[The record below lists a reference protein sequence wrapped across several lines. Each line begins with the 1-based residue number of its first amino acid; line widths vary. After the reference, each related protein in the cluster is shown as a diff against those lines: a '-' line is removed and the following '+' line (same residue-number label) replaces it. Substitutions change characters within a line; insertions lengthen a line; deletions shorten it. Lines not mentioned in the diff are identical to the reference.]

1 MRDYAVELE
10 RRVAFIQDVLK
21 TSGAKGIVFG
31 NSGGKD
37 SALVGILC
45 KKACDN
51 TVGIMMPCESK
62 RNFGIDMDDGGEV
75 AKQFGIENRTVD
87 ITETKQTLVK
97 ALSQVTELNQQALTN
112 INPRLRMATVYAVA
126 AAEGRLVAG
135 TGNRSEAYMGYFTK
149 WGDGAHDFNPI
160 ADLTVG
166 EIYEHLRA
174 LKAPSTIIE
183 KAPSAGLYQ
192 GQTDESELGIK
203 YADVDKYL
211 RGEQIPEE
219 VKEKI
224 EKAKTR
230 ALHKACMPRKY
241 PD

>member
-10 RRVAFIQDVLK
+10 KRVAFIQDVLSK
-21 TSGAKGIVFG
+21 SGAKGIVFG

-126 AAEGRLVAG
+126 AA
-135 TGNRSEAYMGYFTK
+135 
-149 WGDGAHDFNPI
+149 D
-160 ADLTVG
+160 
-166 EIYEHLRA
+166 
-174 LKAPSTIIE
+174 
-183 KAPSAGLYQ
+183 
-192 GQTDESELGIK
+192 
-203 YADVDKYL
+203 L
-211 RGEQIPEE
+211 RGEHLLYSPSVLGSAIELQCLTFVELLGEPRLVIPHGDYRTGCIAYFGAHYAHFTEE
-219 VKEKI
+219 H
-224 EKAKTR
+224 
-230 ALHKACMPRKY
+230 ALDFAAYSAFNYVMSVETGFAYGSYIIQVAICAREEAR
-241 PD
+241 